1 MGEGDQLLADQR
13 KERIMID
20 PKATRVTGD
29 SSGVNP
35 RSVIEVAMEDLS
47 EKDQKDLEL
56 ELQREMEEMMA
67 EWQRKKLACFQ
78 KTRSRVVRKGDTM
91 KASTLVNSPFTLEE
105 LVHMIDVSINSK
117 YIVDLEGITRT
128 LTDSVRGRWNL
139 LG

>member
-13 KERIMID
+13 KERIMTD

-67 EWQRKKLACFQ
+67 EWRRKKLACFQ

-91 KASTLVNSPFTLEE
+91 KASTLVNSPFTLKE

-117 YIVDLEGITRT
+117 YIADLEGITRT

>member
-13 KERIMID
+13 KERIMTD

-56 ELQREMEEMMA
+56 QCEMEEMMA
-67 EWQRKKLACFQ
+67 EWRRKKLACFQ

-91 KASTLVNSPFTLEE
+91 KASTLVNSLFTLEE

-117 YIVDLEGITRT
+117 YIANLEGITRT
-128 LTDSVRGRWNL
+128 LTHSVQGRWNL